1 MKLYNSRTTTLNQ
14 HLKNSPMKYF
24 AFPHIDFLA
33 WRVWIGIWLLIL
45 SLIVAAFQGS
55 ILVKFF
61 TKFTKDIFAS
71 LIALL
76 FIVTAFEKL
85 GAEFKAHP
93 LQVYL
98 HSSTY
103 LDLIFFIIITY
114 ILFFRVLKHIVMPYP
129 LPGYSMKTSIRIQ
142 SINPM

>member
-93 LQVYL
+93 LQVYI

-103 LDLIFFIIITY
+103 LDLIFF
-114 ILFFRVLKHIVMPYP
+114 L
-129 LPGYSMKTSIRIQ
+129 
-142 SINPM
+142 

>member
-1 MKLYNSRTTTLNQ
+1 MRLYNSRTTKISLNQ
-14 HLKNSPMKYF
+14 YLKNSPIKYF

-93 LQVYL
+93 LQVYI

-103 LDLIFFIIITY
+103 LHLNFFKIITY
-114 ILFFRVLKHIVMPYP
+114 LHTVFSEY
-129 LPGYSMKTSIRIQ
+129 
-142 SINPM
+142 

>member
-1 MKLYNSRTTTLNQ
+1 MKLYNSRTTKISLNQ

-55 ILVKFF
+55 IMVKFF

-93 LQVYL
+93 LQVYIYTFIY
-98 HSSTY
+98 SFG
-103 LDLIFFIIITY
+103 LIFLKIITC
-114 ILFFRVLKHIVMPYP
+114 ILFSEY
-129 LPGYSMKTSIRIQ
+129 
-142 SINPM
+142 